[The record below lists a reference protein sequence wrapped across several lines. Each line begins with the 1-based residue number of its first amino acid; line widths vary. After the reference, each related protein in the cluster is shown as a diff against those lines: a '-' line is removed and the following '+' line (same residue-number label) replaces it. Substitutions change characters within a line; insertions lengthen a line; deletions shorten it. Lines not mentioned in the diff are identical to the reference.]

1 MMGSFIKLI
10 LAFLIL
16 FGASQPGI
24 AFRPID
30 QPMAM
35 PMVLND
41 GPCDRQQTCDRQAEQ
56 GSMYFLTL
64 RSVDGEAYMALDSIS
79 VIEGNAPDY
88 KSGGNWYFQL
98 IDEQQRVLE
107 EGHFQY
113 TGLICSDSI
122 GPNGEW
128 TGGCTP
134 GDTPLTLE
142 IPYNPLGADITVYD
156 NTGTVRFGPYD
167 VRGM

>member
-1 MMGSFIKLI
+1 MSSFINFVLV
-10 LAFLIL
+10 FLIV
-16 FGASQPGI
+16 FGTSQAGM
-24 AFRPID
+24 AYRPAD
-30 QPMAM
+30 QPVAS

-41 GPCDRQQTCDRQAEQ
+41 GPYDRQQTCDRQA
-56 GSMYFLTL
+56 GHGTYFLTL
-64 RSVDGEAYMALDSIS
+64 RSVDGETYMALDTIS

-88 KSGGNWYFQL
+88 KSGGDWYFQL

-107 EGHFQY
+107 EEHFQY

-156 NTGTVRFGPYD
+156 NTGTVRFGPYN